1 MRKVVLAVSSSLD
14 GYIARPNGEVD
25 FLSMPKDLSTPPFSA
40 AIDTY
45 VLGRKTYD
53 VARKMGGGYF
63 APSSKVYVF
72 SRTLPPGES
81 SGYIFTQESPTSFMS
96 QIRKQP
102 GKDVWLMGGGEL
114 VRDFLRAD
122 LVDEI
127 HLGIVPVLLGEGI
140 PLFPPGF
147 PQRDFALVENKA
159 YDKGVVRLQYKRL
172 HPKPKKN

>member
-63 APSSKVYVF
+63 ALPRRSTF
-72 SRTLPPGES
+72 SRARYPLAKAPGTFLLRNLPPAS
-81 SGYIFTQESPTSFMS
+81 C
-96 QIRKQP
+96 RKSANNLAKTF
-102 GKDVWLMGGGEL
+102 G
-114 VRDFLRAD
+114 
-122 LVDEI
+122 
-127 HLGIVPVLLGEGI
+127 
-140 PLFPPGF
+140 
-147 PQRDFALVENKA
+147 
-159 YDKGVVRLQYKRL
+159 
-172 HPKPKKN
+172 